1 MTLGYES
8 YIIVDVEKYNLK
20 NFKKR
25 LYFELFS
32 CVYIMKGQIKSRNKL
47 CIEKNI
53 TIIQVKKA
61 K

>member
-8 YIIVDVEKYNLK
+8 YIIDNVEKYNLID
-20 NFKKR
+20 FKKR
-25 LYFELFS
+25 LYFENFS
-32 CVYIMKGQIKSRNKL
+32 CVYIMKGQTEGKNRL

-53 TIIQVKKA
+53 TIIQVKKG